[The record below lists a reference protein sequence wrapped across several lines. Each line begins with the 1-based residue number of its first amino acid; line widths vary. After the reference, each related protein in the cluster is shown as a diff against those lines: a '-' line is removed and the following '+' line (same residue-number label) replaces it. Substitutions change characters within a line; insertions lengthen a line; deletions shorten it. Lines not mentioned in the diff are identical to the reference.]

1 MIKNYAQK
9 SEAFATLDA
18 MDARRVE
25 FYNAAMMKS
34 FLLLLSVLAISAPL
48 SAQTASWFTSMEPEY
63 FTESGTLFNDS
74 QRGVAS
80 NTLPMGSVVELS
92 NPVTGRSTITTVI
105 DTLPE
110 LPEGR
115 EAAVTTATADLL
127 GMLDTGLADL
137 KMSVIRE
144 GTIRKES
151 VENTGWYF
159 FDFGIYDNTNTVA
172 LIYSRLME
180 NGLRP
185 FIEIEDEGVHLYV
198 RHVMAY
204 QLSWAEERIALSGI
218 EPVEPQSEP
227 NPYS

>member
-1 MIKNYAQK
+1 MHRRGK
-9 SEAFATLDA
+9 TLQHA
-18 MDARRVE
+18 LTLLIIQT
-25 FYNAAMMKS
+25 MKR
-34 FLLLLSVLAISAPL
+34 FILSVLSVIIFSNLIFAE
-48 SAQTASWFTSMEPEY
+48 TASWFTAMEPGY
-63 FTESGTLFNDS
+63 FTKSGTLFNDA
-74 QRGVAS
+74 QGGVAS
-80 NTLPMGSVVELS
+80 NSLPMGSVVELS
-92 NPVTGRSTITTVI
+92 NPATGRSAVTTVI

-115 EAAVTTATADLL
+115 ELAVTEATANLL

-159 FDFGIYDNTNTVA
+159 FDLGIYDDTNTVA